1 MNSLE
6 ITDST
11 KVRLWRKVVCRNNHR
26 YDEMFS
32 LCDMTLAN
40 AKKELRLFAEQEAR
54 FSGFLRNEFSAD
66 GLKVEHFFDPD
77 KGDQKYGF
85 EYKATFIQ
93 LPVPFTDKHGNT
105 SQVLLNTKPEM

>member
-1 MNSLE
+1 MDNLA

-11 KVRLWRKVVCRNNHR
+11 KVKLMRTIVCRNNHR
-26 YDEMFS
+26 YDDTFS
-32 LCDMTLAN
+32 LCTTTLAN

-66 GLKVEHFFDPD
+66 GLKVEHFFNPD

-105 SQVLLNTKPEM
+105 SLILR